1 MKYIVSIFTAACLI
15 SAWPASAQYAFDP
28 LFFAGTR
35 TLNVD
40 GLIDDDGDDM
50 GIALNLSMGWFVE
63 DYVEVGGKLSLGFRG
78 SDSTNWGLAG
88 YGEYHIDQG
97 YFFVPYVGASLGL
110 QYLEIGKRDK
120 TYLELQGYG
129 GVRYFFTNYAAIGT
143 ELALKYATEEIYNRF
158 KDSFDWEIRLKTSW
172 YF

>member
-1 MKYIVSIFTAACLI
+1 MINRYLLAAVWLMSGWMATAQVAT
-15 SAWPASAQYAFDP
+15 DP
-28 LFFAGTR
+28 MIFAGTR
-35 TLNVD
+35 TINVD
-40 GLIDDDGDDM
+40 GLIDDDGDDV
-50 GIALNLSMGWFVE
+50 GISLNLSMGWFVA

-78 SDSTNWGLAG
+78 SDNMNWGLAG

-97 YFFVPYVGASLGL
+97 YYFVPYVGASLGL
-110 QYLEIGKRDK
+110 QYLEIGNWDE
-120 TYLELQGYG
+120 TYLELQTYG

-158 KDSFDWEIRLKTSW
+158 QDSFDWEIRLKTSW